1 MFVND
6 KNKKNDKKNDKKNEQ
21 DREEL
26 GYGYDKSVDDLKVIG
41 QNNQAEDKK
50 ENVQDEQRK

>member
-1 MFVND
+1 MT
-6 KNKKNDKKNDKKNEQ
+6 NEQKGNGQ

-41 QNNQAEDKK
+41 QNNRAKSNEKK
-50 ENVQDEQRK
+50 MQKKRKREE